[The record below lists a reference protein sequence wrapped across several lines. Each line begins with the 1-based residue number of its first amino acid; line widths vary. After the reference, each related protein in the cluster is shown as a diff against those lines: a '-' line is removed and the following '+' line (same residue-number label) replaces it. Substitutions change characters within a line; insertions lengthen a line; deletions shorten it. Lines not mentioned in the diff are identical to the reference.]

1 MPTKNQYGC
10 NYDNHD
16 YIDDNN
22 DYVDNDRRMIMA
34 KNADNDD
41 DNFACRPHMT
51 LRGCEGLR
59 AIQLVTVLL
68 YTGRALLKRR

>member
-1 MPTKNQYGC
+1 MIVTMTIMIILMITIMMLIMT
-10 NYDNHD
+10 DT
-16 YIDDNN
+16 DDNG
-22 DYVDNDRRMIMA
+22 

-51 LRGCEGLR
+51 LRGCECLR

-68 YTGRALLKRR
+68 YTGRALL